1 MRISLVGLLATL
13 LLACTSLPTVS
24 QRIAQANQMAHEG
37 GWRAEMIP
45 AGYFDLIAYLPMA
58 PARHELLT
66 VYIEG
71 DGLAWVS
78 RSQPALDPTPVH
90 PIALQMAL
98 KHPEGAAAY
107 LARPCQF
114 VRQAHAKGCNS
125 NYWTGRRFS
134 EEVVDATSIALDRLK
149 RRFRAR
155 QLELVGYSGGA
166 AVAALVAARREDVA
180 RLVTVAGNLDHRAW
194 TAMHHDTPLTGS
206 LNPADDWQKLADIE
220 QIHFVGG
227 NDRNVTEAITQAFVV
242 RFETGLRPL
251 VRRIVGF
258 DHLCCWADKW
268 AEIYP

>member
-1 MRISLVGLLATL
+1 MRITLVGLLATL
-13 LLACTSLPTVS
+13 LLACTSLPTVP
-24 QRIAQANQMAHEG
+24 QRIAQANQMAQEA
-37 GWRAEMIP
+37 GWRTEMIP
-45 AGYFDLIAYLPMA
+45 VGRFDLMAYLPMA

-71 DGLAWVS
+71 DGMAWVS

-98 KHPEGAAAY
+98 RHPRGAAAY

-114 VRQAHAKGCNS
+114 VGQAHVKGCNNS
-125 NYWTGRRFS
+125 YWTGHRFS
-134 EEVVDATSIALDRLK
+134 EEVVAATSIALDQLK
-149 RRFRAR
+149 RRFNAQ

-194 TAMHHDTPLTGS
+194 TAMHHDSPLTGS
-206 LNPADDWQKLADIE
+206 LNPADYWQKLAGTE

-227 NDRNVTEAITQAFVV
+227 NDPNVTEAITQAFVA
-242 RFETGLRPL
+242 RFETGQRPSIRL
-251 VRRIVGF
+251 IAGF
-258 DHLCCWADKW
+258 DHVCCWADRW